1 MKSMQHTAFKQAETL
16 LKRSLKGKVTITRA
30 LVIGFLMTGLV
41 SVGGQV
47 VLADSVAAP
56 TTTVDAENNVLNA
69 TYGGESIGLG
79 TNASVHKN
87 DIVLGINA
95 KSANSLV
102 AGNGAT
108 AEQTVSRNVAV
119 GYGANVDAVKSVVI
133 GNEASIKPPAG
144 STGLQEAVAI
154 GSRATVTSTFS
165 TAIGTGTTVSGA
177 QSTAIGFGSTSSG
190 NQSTSMGINAAASGA
205 SSMALGAQAKASG
218 AGATAIAPTAN
229 AQGENSL
236 AIGYS
241 AVTTATS
248 ERSVVVGPTAKA
260 DGPRAIAVGNG
271 AYALANRSLAVGNV
285 A

>member
-16 LKRSLKGKVTITRA
+16 LKRSLKGKVSITRA

-56 TTTVDAENNVLNA
+56 TATVDAENNVLNA

-119 GYGANVDAVKSVVI
+119 GYGASVDAVKSVVI
-133 GNEASIKPPAG
+133 GNEASITPPAA
-144 STGLQEAVAI
+144 SAGLQESVAI
-154 GSRATVTSTFS
+154 GSRASVSSTYS
-165 TAIGTGTTVSGA
+165 TAIGTGTTVTGGA
-177 QSTAIGFGSTSSG
+177 IY
-190 NQSTSMGINAAASGA
+190 
-205 SSMALGAQAKASG
+205 
-218 AGATAIAPTAN
+218 
-229 AQGENSL
+229 
-236 AIGYS
+236 GYW
-241 AVTTATS
+241 
-248 ERSVVVGPTAKA
+248 
-260 DGPRAIAVGNG
+260 I
-271 AYALANRSLAVGNV
+271 
-285 A
+285 